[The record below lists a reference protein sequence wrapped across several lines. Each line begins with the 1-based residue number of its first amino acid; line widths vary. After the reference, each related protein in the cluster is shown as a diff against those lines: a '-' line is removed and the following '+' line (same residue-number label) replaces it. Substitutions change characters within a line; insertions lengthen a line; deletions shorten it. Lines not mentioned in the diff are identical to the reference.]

1 MTNVVYINMT
11 SRKDVLMDEIMFQIY
26 RLRNIVGRR
35 EYQNQNEDIREQID
49 KIDEAIERLED
60 YINSNI
66 IQEAEDNASK

>member
-11 SRKDVLMDEIMFQIY
+11 SRKDVLMDEIMFQIH

-35 EYQNQNEDIREQID
+35 EYQNQNDDIREQID
-49 KIDEAIERLED
+49 MVDEAIERLED

-66 IQEAEDNASK
+66 IQEADDNANK